1 MEIKNI
7 VDIFFFKEKE
17 SGGRPKVTTGAI
29 ILGSLL
35 RTFLIL
41 TISFFIIKKYFL
53 YDYILLLI
61 FIIWFFVAMPA
72 YQAYQNFNKDMEDF
86 SESTLCGTCKYFDKS
101 AQLCKIY
108 DEHPTKEYIP
118 CEGSSWEPKSYE
130 D

>member
-17 SGGRPKVTTGAI
+17 SDGRPKVTTGAI

-108 DEHPTKEYIP
+108 DEHPTKDYIP